1 MNFLKLK
8 LLTILSISKFG
19 TITSFFKLGV
29 TERKRFHVDTVL
41 VGMTTIE
48 EDWKSVLVSLG
59 GLSKSKGLRFEPQ

>member
-48 EDWKSVLVSLG
+48 EDWKSVLVS
-59 GLSKSKGLRFEPQ
+59 